1 MAKKGLANRRLKWT
15 AWVVAI
21 VFLTLI
27 VSIATYYYQQARV
40 DETKVVLEIV
50 DFDRMRIVVRNTG
63 DIIALNL
70 ESIPPAVFDPPS
82 IAPGEESVGKFTL
95 ELIGFKKIT
104 VNSGN
109 GGNVVKNIF
118 EDF

>member
-15 AWVVAI
+15 AGVVAI
-21 VFLTLI
+21 ICITLI

-40 DETKVVLEIV
+40 DKTKVVLEIV
-50 DFDRMRIVVRNTG
+50 DFDNTRIVVRNTG
-63 DIIALNL
+63 NKIAPNL
-70 ESIPPAVFDPPS
+70 ESVPPAVFDPPS

-95 ELIGFKKIT
+95 DLTGFKKIT

-109 GGNVVKNIF
+109 GGKVVKNIF